1 MLSVIP
7 QQYLGFRF
15 DLATST
21 NNDGINAKQSLFY
34 DGLHP
39 IESGCAEM
47 AKRLF
52 ADVDILK
59 WQGWIPNTNKWMN
72 YEQITRLKINK
83 KTHKR

>member
-7 QQYLGFRF
+7 AKYLGFRF
-15 DLATST
+15 DFATSE
-21 NNDGINAKQSLFY
+21 NNDGINANQSLFY

-59 WQGWIPNTNKWMN
+59 
-72 YEQITRLKINK
+72 
-83 KTHKR
+83 